1 MLNVHFI
8 FLISHDIKNYERRIK
23 IKKIFNFVIFILIIN
38 VCNVFATGYNSQI
51 MLSDC
56 EYDFI
61 SNMFY
66 EGFQNNMSIE
76 DYNNIFSS
84 GISCNSPIQLN
95 NNTFD
100 LLGTSHTTKSKN
112 LLIKK
117 SCSSNI
123 CLITI
128 QLKWLVTPKNKSY
141 DVIGALLENTNFVG
155 QAVTTF
161 LDGNNITNSS
171 NYKFYL
177 NGYGTSIYLS
187 SSEKP
192 NIIQYFNANNSGIV
206 YASYQHSTSQIS
218 LNQSQNY
225 SLSKN
230 GYGGVF
236 LFNNNIKPYFDGM
249 SGVSI

>member
-1 MLNVHFI
+1 MV
-8 FLISHDIKNYERRIK
+8 
-23 IKKIFNFVIFILIIN
+23 IN
-38 VCNVFATGYNSQI
+38 VCNVFATGYKSQI
-51 MLSDC
+51 TLSDC
-56 EYDFI
+56 EYNFI

-76 DYNNIFSS
+76 DYKNIFSS

-95 NNTFD
+95 NNTYD

-192 NIIQYFNANNSGIV
+192 NIIQYFNVNNSGIV